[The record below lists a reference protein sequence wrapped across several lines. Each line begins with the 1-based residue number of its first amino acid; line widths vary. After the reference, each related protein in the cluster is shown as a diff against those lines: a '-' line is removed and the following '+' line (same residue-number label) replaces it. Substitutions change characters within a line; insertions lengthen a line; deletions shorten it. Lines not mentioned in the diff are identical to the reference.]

1 VTRLRGYIFGRPF
14 MGERVP
20 QHIQNLVLRDYA
32 RRKGVTLLLAA
43 SEYAIERSHLVLGTV
58 LDELDQIDGVLAYS
72 LFQLPEGTSER
83 LAVLERFV
91 GTGKAFHCAVEEL
104 VVEDRESAAHAE
116 MVWLI
121 RKSMSGPELR
131 STSR

>member
-32 RRKGVTLLLAA
+32 GRKGVTLLLAA

-58 LDELDQIDGVLAYS
+58 LDELDRIDGVLAYS
-72 LFQLPEGTSER
+72 LFQMPEETVDRLP
-83 LAVLERFV
+83 VLEKFV
-91 GTGKAFHCAVEEL
+91 ETGKSLHFAVEDL
-104 VVEDRESAAHAE
+104 VVTDRGTADQAE
-116 MVWLI
+116 LMWMI
-121 RKSMSGPELR
+121 RKSTASSETRPHA
-131 STSR
+131 